1 MGEVVVSS
9 GEELEVKTGSETEE
23 EKQRKQCKEETE
35 SETGEVKRR
44 RRRRRRKESED
55 SNNGLVRWERFLP
68 RIVLRVLLVEAD
80 DSTRQIIAALLRK
93 CSYRVATVADGLKAW
108 EILKE
113 RPHNIDLI
121 LTEVDL
127 PSVSGYALLTLIMEH
142 EICKNIPVIMMSSQD
157 SIKTVYKC
165 MLRGA
170 ADYLVKPIR
179 KNELRNLWQHIWR
192 KQSSLGGGNGPR
204 DESGGHDKIE
214 ATSENNAAGNHSS
227 GGMASI
233 QRSKE
238 QAEKGSD
245 SQSSFTKPGLEAEGA
260 HMENMQE
267 FLQPVWSKFSFTDT
281 NMQDNVNL
289 GQKLLVRDSEAEGS
303 ATAACEDSNKITV
316 DKEITP
322 GSGIMTANI
331 VIEGCDKIGALTNS
345 PREAIDFMGASMN
358 HSYSFNNVEIHFG
371 SSPHLDLSL
380 RRSHPR
386 GFEIP
391 VTEERHILR
400 HSNASAFTWYTNM
413 NRASQLPLSA
423 PANTGN
429 QKELRANYD
438 AKISSNVNNDH
449 NSDALSLA
457 PSARRGDISLAAGQT
472 REYEI
477 VTSSSGEKVFPT
489 QIPVK
494 DTRFNNLCNSY
505 GAVLPPI
512 FCKQSDLSLMMSQS
526 SARQKEPI
534 HKVNPFQCSNYGS
547 TSEQLCDRF
556 GQNANDSINGSLQKQ
571 DNKLD
576 SLEGREHISSA
587 TDQSASSS
595 FCNGTAT
602 HFNSTGYGST
612 SGSYSNADQVATVTT
627 ASESKNEEV
636 VFTHKSNSH
645 RSIQREAAL
654 TKFRLKRKERCY
666 GKKVRYESRKKLAE
680 QRPRVKGQFVRQVHI
695 DPSPAKTDQ

>member
-23 EKQRKQCKEETE
+23 EKQSKEETE
-35 SETGEVKRR
+35 SETGEVKRK
-44 RRRRRRKESED
+44 RKKKEGEG

-68 RIVLRVLLVEAD
+68 RMVLRVLLVEAD

-93 CSYRVATVADGLKAW
+93 CSYKVATVSDGLKAW

-179 KNELRNLWQHIWR
+179 KNELRNLWQHVWR
-192 KQSSLGGGNGPR
+192 KQSSLGGGNGPH
-204 DESGGHDKIE
+204 DESVGQDKTE

-227 GGMASI
+227 GEMASI
-233 QRSKE
+233 QRCKE
-238 QAEKGSD
+238 QAVKRSD
-245 SQSSFTKPGLEAEGA
+245 SQSSCTKPGLEADGA
-260 HMENMQE
+260 RMENMQE
-267 FLQPVWSKFSFTDT
+267 FLQPVWSKFSLTDM
-281 NMQDNVNL
+281 NMQKHEEHVNL

-303 ATAACEDSNKITV
+303 ATAVCEDSDKITV

-322 GSGIMTANI
+322 GSGRMTANI
-331 VIEGCDKIGALTNS
+331 AIEGCDKIGALANS
-345 PREAIDFMGASMN
+345 PREAIDFMGASTN
-358 HSYSFNNVEIHFG
+358 HSSFNNVEIHFG

-380 RRSHPR
+380 RRSHPS
-386 GFEIP
+386 GFETQ
-391 VTEERHILR
+391 VTEERHTLQ
-400 HSNASAFTWYTNM
+400 HSNASAFTWYTN
-413 NRASQLPLSA
+413 RASQLPHSA
-423 PANTGN
+423 LANNGN
-429 QKELRANYD
+429 QEEFRANYD
-438 AKISSNVNNDH
+438 GNISSNVNGY

-457 PSARRGDISLAAGQT
+457 PSTRRSAISLAAGQT
-472 REYEI
+472 KEYEI
-477 VTSSSGEKVFPT
+477 VTSSSGEKVFPIH
-489 QIPVK
+489 IPVK

-512 FCKQSDLSLMMSQS
+512 FCKQSDLSPMMSQS
-526 SARQKEPI
+526 SASQKEPI

-547 TSEQLCDRF
+547 TSVQLCDRL
-556 GQNANDSINGSLQKQ
+556 GQNANDSIDGSLQKQ
-571 DNKLD
+571 ENKLD

-587 TDQSASSS
+587 ADQSASSS
-595 FCNGTAT
+595 FCNGAAS
-602 HFNSTGYGST
+602 HFNSIGYGSA
-612 SGSYSNADQVATVTT
+612 SGSYRNADQIATVRA
-627 ASESKNEEV
+627 ASESKNEEG
-636 VFTHKSNSH
+636 VFTHNSNSH

-666 GKKVRYESRKKLAE
+666 EKKVRYESRKKLAE

-695 DPSPAKTDQ
+695 DPSPAETDQ